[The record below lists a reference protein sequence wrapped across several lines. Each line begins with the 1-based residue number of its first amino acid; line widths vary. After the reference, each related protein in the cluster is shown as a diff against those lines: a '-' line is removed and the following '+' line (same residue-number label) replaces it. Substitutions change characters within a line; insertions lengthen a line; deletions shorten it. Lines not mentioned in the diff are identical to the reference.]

1 MITLRPLRALRPAPA
16 VAEKLVSLPYD
27 VLDSDEA
34 REKSRGNPY
43 SFFHISKPEID
54 LNPSVDPHSSEVY
67 AKGRENFDRFI
78 REKTLIQEKKPCFY
92 VYRLILNG
100 HIQTGLLACVSIGDY
115 EAGRVKKHE
124 HTRVDK
130 EDDRL
135 RHILTLNAQ
144 TGPVFLMYRHRDEI
158 QSLIEAQTSSQPLYD
173 IVKEYGIRHILYRIE
188 DAETIGKLAGL
199 FRELD
204 ALYIADG
211 HHRSAAGLRAG
222 LERRK
227 SNPKHTGEEEYNFLL
242 AVIFPHTQLRILDYN
257 RAVKDLAGRSPEDF
271 LRAAGE
277 RFDVIPHTAAPGTER
292 AFHPPGPTQFGM
304 YLDGSWYRL
313 SAKPGFFNAAD
324 PIDSLDVSILQN
336 NLLSP
341 VLGIG
346 DPRTDKRIHFIG
358 GIRGLQELERL
369 VDDGRYRAAFSM
381 HPTVIDQLL
390 AVADADR
397 VMPPKSTWFEP
408 KLGSGLIVH
417 WLED

>member
-1 MITLRPLRALRPAPA
+1 MITIRPIKALRPDPA
-16 VAEKLVSLPYD
+16 IAQDLVSLPYD

-34 REKSRGNPY
+34 REKSLGNPY

-54 LNPSVDPHSSEVY
+54 LDPSLDPHSPEVY
-67 AKGRENFDRFI
+67 AKGRENLQRFI
-78 REKTLIQEKKPCFY
+78 RDKTLIRERKPCFY
-92 VYRLILNG
+92 VYRLIMDGNV
-100 HIQTGLLACVSIGDY
+100 QTGLLACVSIEDY

-135 RHILTLNAQ
+135 RHIQTLNAQ
-144 TGPVFLMYRHRDEI
+144 TGPVFLMYRHREEV
-158 QSLIEAQTSSQPLYD
+158 QSLIEAQTASQPLYD
-173 IVKEYGIRHILYRIE
+173 LVKEYGIRHILYRVE
-188 DAETIGKLAGL
+188 ETGMVRKLQSL
-199 FRELD
+199 FRGID

-211 HHRSAAGLRAG
+211 HHRSAAGVRAG
-222 LERRK
+222 QDRRK
-227 SNPKHTGEEEYNFLL
+227 NNPKHTGDEEYNSIL
-242 AVIFPHTQLRILDYN
+242 AVIFPHNQLRILDYN

-271 LRAAGE
+271 LSAVGE
-277 RFDVIPHTAAPGTER
+277 RFEVKTHEAQPSGGK
-292 AFHPPGPTQFGM
+292 AFHPPCPTRFGM
-304 YLDGSWYRL
+304 YMGRTWYEL
-313 SAKPGFFNAAD
+313 SARPGTFNATD
-324 PIDSLDVSILQN
+324 PIERLDVSILQN

-346 DPRTDKRIHFIG
+346 DPRTDKRIHFVG

-369 VDDGRYRAAFSM
+369 VDGGQYRVAFSM

-390 AVADADR
+390 AVADAGR

-417 WLED
+417 MLDE